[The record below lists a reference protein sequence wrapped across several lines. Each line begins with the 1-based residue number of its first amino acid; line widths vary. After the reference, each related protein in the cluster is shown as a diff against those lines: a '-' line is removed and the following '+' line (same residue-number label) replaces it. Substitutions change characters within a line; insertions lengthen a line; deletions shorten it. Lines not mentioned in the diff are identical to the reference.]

1 MRYADQVLKYIKE
14 VRSYSTI
21 VLAVALMGSFAV
33 AQAVEQGKGGLKGEL
48 LGHKV
53 VIDPNSGKEQ
63 LVPVTD
69 ALPGDTIEYTLAYRN
84 QDEINAM
91 KDVVIATPI
100 PRETVWIVTP
110 GRRGSEMDFLASI
123 DGGEKYKAP
132 PIRIHTKGQD
142 GKDME
147 VEASPESYT
156 HLRWV
161 LARPLQA
168 GDTVAVKYRVKV
180 K

>member
-1 MRYADQVLKYIKE
+1 MKSRGQILKGIKA
-14 VRSYSTI
+14 VRSSI
-21 VLAVALMGSFAV
+21 AIAFAIALIGSFAV

-53 VIDPNSGKEQ
+53 VVDPNSGKEQ

-69 ALPGDTIEYTLAYRN
+69 VFPGDTIEYTLAYQN
-84 QDEINAM
+84 QDEINAI

-110 GRRGSEMDFLASI
+110 GWPGPEMDFLASI
-123 DGGEKYKAP
+123 DGGEEYKAP
-132 PIRIHTKGQD
+132 PIRIHTKGPD
-142 GKDME
+142 GKDVE

-156 HLRWV
+156 HLRWI
-161 LARPLQA
+161 LAKPLPA